1 MARVGIGGSITN
13 MYMHKKAEAEI
24 KQPVVNIKNI
34 NDGINRHWESMPE
47 EARKFIF
54 ENIDTLSIHSLT
66 KFWSRPS
73 VKQYTQG
80 GIAGSVCGA
89 SWFIALQYLT
99 LGHVR
104 EAKALTLN
112 GAFLHQCYNMPIE
125 DIVDLCGPNFDAPIR
140 DYEVRLFSKGYYAVR
155 SPDAMAEYLKKGLP
169 DEYLHMM
176 NSFINISDPGNVMN
190 VVGSIGAD
198 WSGSSIPKSQQRSSS
213 KTSDGTK
220 IQIILVDDANEDE
233 RHSFDIG
240 SSTTLKTV
248 FNEYAEKR
256 SVSLRSLRFSY
267 AGKTLFLS
275 AVGNRTPDEMHMRD
289 QDVISVH
296 DTNTSSSRETSR
308 DGNTTNQTNKSSS
321 PKKSKSSASKS
332 NSKKNKGK
340 KNKKNQGTK
349 EVHPIYS
356 SKLSLEEYKARHSK
370 VLSKLHEECQS
381 QLKDIRMRLNALDL
395 ERQPPKQ
402 KQKKKRKNKSE
413 VGCIDFQVLPT
424 NPGLGGKAGK
434 PYFPV
439 QVGEVQNLYKT
450 TKPTILSSRSSSS
463 NTPVLDLHGCTREE
477 ALVKL
482 DDSLKVWIGV
492 AQRGNY
498 PFVMSAEIVCGC
510 GNQILSETVQE
521 WIKTS
526 RNVCNTPKNLIP
538 RN

>member
-1 MARVGIGGSITN
+1 
-13 MYMHKKAEAEI
+13 
-24 KQPVVNIKNI
+24 
-34 NDGINRHWESMPE
+34 
-47 EARKFIF
+47 
-54 ENIDTLSIHSLT
+54 
-66 KFWSRPS
+66 
-73 VKQYTQG
+73 
-80 GIAGSVCGA
+80 
-89 SWFIALQYLT
+89 
-99 LGHVR
+99 
-104 EAKALTLN
+104 
-112 GAFLHQCYNMPIE
+112 MPIE
-125 DIVDLCGPNFDAPIR
+125 DIVDLCGPNFDARIQ
-140 DYEVRLFSKGYYAVR
+140 DYDVPLFSNGYHAMR
-155 SPDAMAEYLKKGLP
+155 SPETMMEYIKKGLP
-169 DEYLHMM
+169 DEYARRSAD
-176 NSFINISDPGNVMN
+176 NAKNY
-190 VVGSIGAD
+190 VGSIGAD
-198 WSGSSIPKSQQRSSS
+198 WCGTSSPKRKSQQRSSS
-213 KTSDGTK
+213 KISDDTK
-220 IQIILVDDANEDE
+220 IQIILVDDTNEDE
-233 RHSFDIG
+233 RHTFDIG

-275 AVGNRTPDEMHMRD
+275 TVGNRTPEEMQMRD
-289 QDVISVH
+289 QDVIRVH
-296 DTNTSSSRETSR
+296 DINTNASSSQESSN
-308 DGNTTNQTNKSSS
+308 NTTNQTNKSSS
-321 PKKSKSSASKS
+321 SKKSKSSKS
-332 NSKKNKGK
+332 SSKKNKGK
-340 KNKKNQGTK
+340 KNKNKGTK

-356 SKLSLEEYKARHSK
+356 STLSLEEYKAQHSK
-370 VLSKLHEECQS
+370 VLSKLHEEVQS

-402 KQKKKRKNKSE
+402 KKKKKNKNKSKLF
-413 VGCIDFQVLPT
+413 GCVELQVLPT
-424 NPGLGGKAGK
+424 NPGVGGKAGK

-482 DDSLKVWIGV
+482 DDSLNVWIDI

-526 RNVCNTPKNLIP
+526 RNVCNTPKNLIS